1 MIGLQQR
8 AERLARAR
16 QQREVERIARIFGEL
31 LGAADVEA
39 LPDRVVVSG
48 RGIMRRWLVDPALRF
63 WGAVR

>member
-16 QQREVERIARIFGEL
+16 QQREVERVARLFGEL
-31 LGAADVEA
+31 LGAHNVEA
-39 LPDRVVVSG
+39 LPNQVVVSG

-63 WGAVR
+63 WGNAK